1 MRKETVKFR
10 KDGTIKS
17 KSIIESKEMG
27 MLPSYQVEEIMVVW
41 FRPVSRRKKVFSTR
55 II

>member
-17 KSIIESKEMG
+17 KSIIQSKEVG
-27 MLPSYQVEEIMVVW
+27 ILPSYQEAEIMVVW